1 MNSPSPV
8 IIANFKANSTWD
20 QIDFWIENI
29 SKKLQSFPGIV
40 VFCPSTPFLAESA
53 QKIKNIDAK
62 IALGAQDVSKF
73 DQGAYTGEYAASQI
87 KGIVAY
93 CIVGHSERRKYFSE
107 TNEDTLEKAKRLL
120 ESQITPIL
128 CVSDESQLDYYLS
141 KGTFIKDNVA
151 NIIFANEP
159 PSAISG
165 GGDFHPDTPENAN
178 KVCKKIK
185 EKVGKNALT
194 IYGGSI
200 NPENVA
206 QFFSQSEIQ
215 GALIGQASVN
225 TDDFMKVLQNAQFN

>member
-1 MNSPSPV
+1 MNNPLPA
-8 IIANFKANSTWD
+8 IIANLKASNTWD
-20 QIDFWIENI
+20 QIDAWIENT
-29 SKKLQSFPGIV
+29 SKELQNFPGTVI
-40 VFCPSTPFLAESA
+40 FCPSSPFLAESA
-53 QKIKNIDAK
+53 KKIKNIGTK

-93 CIVGHSERRKYFSE
+93 CIVGHSERRKYFNE
-107 TNEDTLEKAKRLL
+107 TNNDTFEKIKRLL

-128 CVSDESQLDYYLS
+128 CISDESQLDHYLS
-141 KGTFIKDNVA
+141 KGTFIKDNIA
-151 NIIFANEP
+151 NIIFASEP

-185 EKVGKNALT
+185 EKVGENALT

-200 NPENVA
+200 NPDNVA
-206 QFFSQSEIQ
+206 EFFSQPEIK

-225 TDDFMKVLQNAQFN
+225 PDDFVKVLQNAQSN